1 MTTAFIITFMANGS
15 VYQTIEADKIV
26 FPEIEPT
33 SSSGNFAG
41 WYYDQETNNQAEE
54 GKEVTENIT
63 LYAKFGEFV
72 ATYMGDGKI
81 FETIEGNSLKFP
93 NTEPTKDTVKFA
105 GWYYDEEGTKEA
117 KEGDL
122 LTANTTIYPKWT
134 SYITNKL
141 NGAAI
146 YMLGSSIS
154 SGSSGWYYVNNAE
167 ELKNVPLYDKTVN
180 IGGNSVNYYPAWVK
194 LGNYSSGDKIYTYE
208 GSNKIVDTK
217 IISWT
222 YGFETT
228 PFTNFNISI
237 TPEGEVTYERGTYDG
252 AIIHARAKIEFTF
265 EDGTTDTDEFLMYVH
280 YACFVEGT
288 KITLADMS
296 KKNIENITY
305 DDELLVWDFDNGCFS
320 KAKPLF
326 IKKAQVAEEYN
337 LIKFDDGTELKTVI
351 DHRIFNVEKQKF
363 TYTMNEEDTPIGTSV
378 FKEDG
383 SIAKIVERSVVKEKV
398 NYYNVITEYH
408 MNLFAEGILT
418 SLRLN
423 NLYKI
428 EKMKFVKDNRKLVAK
443 EEFKGIPDKYFYGL
457 RLAEQPKEINR
468 GNDVKHTN
476 TLQEY
481 VKRLLPLAK

>member
-1 MTTAFIITFMANGS
+1 
-15 VYQTIEADKIV
+15 
-26 FPEIEPT
+26 
-33 SSSGNFAG
+33 
-41 WYYDQETNNQAEE
+41 
-54 GKEVTENIT
+54 
-63 LYAKFGEFV
+63 
-72 ATYMGDGKI
+72 
-81 FETIEGNSLKFP
+81 
-93 NTEPTKDTVKFA
+93 
-105 GWYYDEEGTKEA
+105 
-117 KEGDL
+117 
-122 LTANTTIYPKWT
+122 
-134 SYITNKL
+134 
-141 NGAAI
+141 
-146 YMLGSSIS
+146 
-154 SGSSGWYYVNNAE
+154 
-167 ELKNVPLYDKTVN
+167 
-180 IGGNSVNYYPAWVK
+180 
-194 LGNYSSGDKIYTYE
+194 
-208 GSNKIVDTK
+208 
-217 IISWT
+217 
-222 YGFETT
+222 
-228 PFTNFNISI
+228 
-237 TPEGEVTYERGTYDG
+237 
-252 AIIHARAKIEFTF
+252 
-265 EDGTTDTDEFLMYVH
+265 MYVH

-476 TLQEY
+476 TLQED